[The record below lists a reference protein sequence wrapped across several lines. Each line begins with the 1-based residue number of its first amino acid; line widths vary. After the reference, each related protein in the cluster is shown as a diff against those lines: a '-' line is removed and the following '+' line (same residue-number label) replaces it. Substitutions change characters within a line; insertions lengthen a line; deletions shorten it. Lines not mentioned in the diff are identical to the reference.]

1 MVIASLLAL
10 FLNQAAGPLQEK
22 KEKGPSDESGYSV
35 YPMPAL
41 GSDKNSGLTWGLLGA
56 LMYTNDEGVQD
67 RLFTAMVAHQH
78 LAGWSGELDYRYY
91 PSLSGVMEVDAY
103 LAAMTESTLRLY
115 VEESRWKDLY
125 HAKLEFLDQRTAA
138 DRFFGRGDDPPHSGQ
153 SVRTSNDY
161 RAEARFGP
169 RLTEVWDVEGTLR
182 WRHFRVGDSL
192 ISDLPQMTDLYPHEP
207 GIEGGQA
214 FAAGIRIV
222 GDSRDSLT
230 TPTTGTYA
238 TAYFENV
245 TDVAPGGTHPFW
257 NCCASQTT
265 LWHLDDERVFVTFL
279 NAAAQFSIGGTIP
292 FWELPTL
299 GGSNT
304 LRSYNGGR
312 FTNKYSLLVNVEERI
327 RLMKAS
333 LFGVSGEV
341 QVAPFFDAGKVYDS
355 AEDLVGK
362 GILKAYHYSSGLGF
376 RGVVPPSFVGRLD
389 IGFGGKEGV
398 GITIGLDYPF

>member
-1 MVIASLLAL
+1 MVIASLIAL
-10 FLNQAAGPLQEK
+10 FLTQAEGPLQEK
-22 KEKGPSDESGYSV
+22 EKGPLIESGTSI

-41 GSDKNSGLTWGLLGA
+41 ASYKNSGLTWGLLGA
-56 LMYTNDEGVQD
+56 LMFTNEEGVQD

-78 LAGWSGELDYRYY
+78 LAGWSGEVDYRYY
-91 PSLSGVMEVDAY
+91 PSLSGVMEADAY

-115 VEESRWKDLY
+115 VEDSHWKDRY
-125 HAKLEFLDQRTAA
+125 HARLEFLEQRTAA
-138 DRFFGRGDDPPHSGQ
+138 DRFFGREDDAAHSAE
-153 SVRTSNDY
+153 SVRTSNEY

-192 ISDLPQMTDLYPHEP
+192 ITDLPQMTALYPQEP

-238 TAYFENV
+238 VVYFENV
-245 TDVAPGGTHPFW
+245 YDVAPQGTHPFW
-257 NCCASQTT
+257 NCGASQTT
-265 LWHLDDERVFVTFL
+265 LWPLDEDRAFVTVL
-279 NAAAQFSIGGTIP
+279 NTALLFSVGGTIP

-299 GGSNT
+299 GGANT

-312 FTNKYSLLVNVEERI
+312 FTNKDSLLVNVEERI
-327 RLMKAS
+327 RLMKAG

-341 QVAPFFDAGKVYDS
+341 QVAPFLDVGKVYDS
-355 AEDLVGK
+355 ADDLVGK
-362 GILKAYHYSSGLGF
+362 GMLHAYHYSTGVGF

-389 IGFGGKEGV
+389 IGFGGREGIGV
-398 GITIGLDYPF
+398 TIGLDYPF

>member
-10 FLNQAAGPLQEK
+10 FLSQAEGPLQEK
-22 KEKGPSDESGYSV
+22 EKGLLDQSGYSV
-35 YPMPAL
+35 YPMPAFS
-41 GSDKNSGLTWGLLGA
+41 SDKNSGLTWGLLGA
-56 LMYTNDEGVQD
+56 LMFTNEEGIQD
-67 RLFTAMVAHQH
+67 RLFTAMIAHQH
-78 LAGWSGELDYRYY
+78 LAGWNGELSYFYH
-91 PSLSGVMEVDAY
+91 PSQSSMMEVDAY
-103 LAAMTESTLRLY
+103 MAAMTESTLHLVFEDTHWR
-115 VEESRWKDLY
+115 DLY
-125 HAKLEFLDQRTAA
+125 HAKLEFLEHRTAA
-138 DRFFGRGDDPPHSGQ
+138 DRFFGRGDDPPHSAE
-153 SVRTSNDY
+153 SVRTSNEY

-192 ISDLPQMTDLYPHEP
+192 ITDLPQMTALYPNEP

-214 FAAGIRIV
+214 FAAGVRIV
-222 GDSRDSLT
+222 GDSRDSRI

-238 TAYFENV
+238 VVSFENV
-245 TDVAPGGTHPFW
+245 YDVAPGGTHPFW
-257 NCCASQTT
+257 NCGASQTT
-265 LWHLDDERVFVTFL
+265 LWPMDEERWFVTVVNTAL
-279 NAAAQFSIGGTIP
+279 QFAVGGSSIP

-312 FTNKYSLLVNVEERI
+312 FTNKDSILVNVEERI

-341 QVAPFFDAGKVYDS
+341 QMAPFFDAGKVYDS
-355 AEDLVGK
+355 ADDLVGK
-362 GILKAYHYSSGLGF
+362 GILKAYHYSAGVGF

-389 IGFGGKEGV
+389 IGFGGREGV

>member
-1 MVIASLLAL
+1 MVIATLIAL
-10 FLNQAAGPLQEK
+10 FLGQAEASPQEK
-22 KEKGPSDESGYSV
+22 EKSAPAESGTSF

-41 GSDKNSGLTWGLLGA
+41 ASDKNSGLTWGLLGA
-56 LMYTNDEGVQD
+56 LMFTNEEGVQD

-78 LAGWSGELDYRYY
+78 LAGWSGEVDYRYY
-91 PSLSGVMEVDAY
+91 PSLSGMMEVDAY

-115 VEESRWKDLY
+115 FEDSRWKDLY
-125 HAKLEFLDQRTAA
+125 HTRLEFLEQRTAA
-138 DRFFGRGDDPPHSGQ
+138 DRFFGRGDDTPHSAE
-153 SVRTSNDY
+153 SVRTSNEY
-161 RAEARFGP
+161 RGEARFGP
-169 RLTEVWDVEGTLR
+169 RLTEIWDVEGTLR

-192 ISDLPQMTDLYPHEP
+192 ITDLPQMTALYPNEP
-207 GIEGGQA
+207 GVEGGQV

-222 GDSRDSLT
+222 GDSRNSLT
-230 TPTTGTYA
+230 TPTIGTA
-238 TAYFENV
+238 AVVYFENAY
-245 TDVAPGGTHPFW
+245 DVAPGGTHQFW
-257 NCCASQTT
+257 NCGASQTT
-265 LWHLDDERVFVTFL
+265 LWPMDEDRAFVTVL
-279 NAAAQFSIGGTIP
+279 NTALQFSIGGTIP

-299 GGSNT
+299 GGPNT

-312 FTNKYSLLVNVEERI
+312 FTNKYSLLINLEERI

-355 AEDLVGK
+355 SDDLVGK
-362 GILKAYHYSSGLGF
+362 GILEAYHYSTGIGF

-389 IGFGGKEGV
+389 IGFGGREGV